1 MSVTR
6 EEVRKYT
13 QKHIEWLNSQ
23 KALYGDDPDLV
34 IDIEVHTALLA
45 ALDDAERY
53 GALRTR
59 FADSLTRRVDH
70 DTLWSAS
77 VTVTGLVGS
86 VEINSFAGDK
96 DALLRMKFD
105 SIVDAAR
112 AGGA

>member
-1 MSVTR
+1 MSDVTPNVTR
-6 EEVRKYT
+6 EEVRKWVAGCLVVNDMRVKVGSDDVGPYLR
-13 QKHIEWLNSQ
+13 HI
-23 KALYGDDPDLV
+23 
-34 IDIEVHTALLA
+34 LA